1 MKHLIQ
7 RYYFYIV
14 ANFLYAQSKYKRAA
28 NYYAKIIK
36 SRPNFFNVQEKLG
49 QCFIRS
55 DLKTNGVLIIKG
67 GAGDFL
73 KSLRFMI
80 NNKDLNYI
88 LVSHFSGAE
97 RFYSEL
103 GIKINRFYFFKDQVE
118 RAMVDKELL
127 AIPTLYPCPQ
137 SDFLD
142 PVFFA
147 DPKPLPNKRTVGIH
161 IGGSQFAVNEQIK
174 HGVLTKNLTPD
185 FLYAL
190 LDLLDEKDLNLI
202 LFGTQ
207 DEMSALNL
215 TKYKNLILANSPNIL
230 KNLIYVKNCNLL
242 IGSDSVFKTM
252 SSMLK
257 IPTVVLLANVKD
269 GYRDR
274 VFIEPYVRRNIMK
287 VIKFNDLMKASIDSL
302 IVQLDKEVKRLV
314 G

>member
-7 RYYFYIV
+7 RYYFYLV
-14 ANFLYAQSKYKRAA
+14 ANFLFAQSKYQLASY
-28 NYYAKIIK
+28 YYAKIIK

-55 DLKTNGVLIIKG
+55 DLKTNGVLIVKG

-73 KSLRFMI
+73 KCLPFMI
-80 NNKDLNYI
+80 SNKNINYI
-88 LVSHFSGAE
+88 VVSHFTGAE
-97 RFYSEL
+97 RFYNDL
-103 GIKINRFYFFKDQVE
+103 GIKINRFYFFKDQDQ
-118 RAMVDKELL
+118 RALIDKELL
-127 AIPTLYPCPQ
+127 ATSNLYPCPQ

-142 PVFFA
+142 PSFFA
-147 DPKPLPNKRTVGIH
+147 DPNPLPNKKTVGIH

-174 HGVLTKNLTPD
+174 HGVLRKNLTPD

-190 LDLLDEKDLNLI
+190 LDLLDEKDFNLI

-215 TKYKNLILANSPNIL
+215 TKYKNLILANSPEIL
-230 KNLIYVKNCNLL
+230 KNLTYVKHCNLL

-257 IPTVVLLANVKD
+257 IPTLVLLANVKD

-274 VFIEPYVRRNIMK
+274 VFIKPYVKRNIMK
-287 VIKFNDLMKASIDSL
+287 VIKFNDLMKASVDAL
-302 IVQLDKEVKRLV
+302 IVKLDKEIRRLI

>member
-7 RYYFYIV
+7 RYYFYIS
-14 ANFLYAQSKYKRAA
+14 ANFLFLKKKYKSAA
-28 NYYAKIIK
+28 YFYSKIIK

-55 DLKTNGVLIIKG
+55 NLKKNGVLIVKG

-73 KSLRFMI
+73 KSLAFMI

-88 LVSHFSGAE
+88 VVTHFRGAE
-97 RFYSEL
+97 LFYSSL
-103 GIKINRFYFFKDQVE
+103 GIKINRFYFFNDQDE
-118 RAMVDKELL
+118 RAMIDKELL
-127 AIPTLYPCPQ
+127 AIANLYPCPQ

-142 PVFFA
+142 PVFFS
-147 DPKPLPNKRTVGIH
+147 DPNPLPNKKTVGIH

-190 LDLLDEKDLNLI
+190 LDFLDEKDFNLI

-215 TKYKNLILANSPNIL
+215 TKYKNLILANSPDIL
-230 KNLIYVKNCNLL
+230 KNLTYVKHCNLL

-274 VFIEPYVRRNIMK
+274 VFIEPYVKSNIMK
-287 VIKFNDLMKASIDSL
+287 VIKFNDLMKASIDAL
-302 IVQLDKEVKRLV
+302 IGELDKEVKRLV

>member
-1 MKHLIQ
+1 MK
-7 RYYFYIV
+7 
-14 ANFLYAQSKYKRAA
+14 K
-28 NYYAKIIK
+28 
-36 SRPNFFNVQEKLG
+36 
-49 QCFIRS
+49 
-55 DLKTNGVLIIKG
+55 NGVLIVKG

-73 KSLRFMI
+73 KSLAFMI
-80 NNKDLNYI
+80 NNKNLNFI
-88 LVSHFSGAE
+88 VVSHFSGAE
-97 RFYSEL
+97 GFYSEL
-103 GIKINRFYFFKDQVE
+103 GIKINRFYFFKNQYE
-118 RAMVDKELL
+118 RAIIDNELL
-127 AIPTLYPCPQ
+127 TVANLYPCPQ

-147 DPKPLPNKRTVGIH
+147 DPNPLPNKKTVGIH

-190 LDLLDEKDLNLI
+190 LDFLDEKDFNLI

-215 TKYKNLILANSPNIL
+215 TKYKNLILANSPDIL
-230 KNLIYVKNCNLL
+230 ENLAYVKHCNLL

-287 VIKFNDLMKASIDSL
+287 VIKFNDLMKASVDAL
-302 IVQLDKEVKRLV
+302 IGELDKEIRRLF